1 MKEIALGIYP
11 SVRLTLRKNLQ
22 AFFGRRCIFETKE
35 RRFGQSCHH
44 VRPGDKIC
52 LLYGGRLPF
61 ILREAGM
68 TDVVKEN
75 GEKVQRQLYQM
86 VGGESYVHGL
96 VDGEGLEI
104 ARQKNLPVEDI
115 CLI

>member
-1 MKEIALGIYP
+1 MGTVHWFY
-11 SVRLTLRKNLQ
+11 
-22 AFFGRRCIFETKE
+22 RRCIFETKN
-35 RRFGQSCHH
+35 RRFGRSCSH

-68 TDVVKEN
+68 TDVVNEN
-75 GEKVQRQLYQM
+75 GETVQKQRYQM
-86 VGGESYVHGL
+86 IGGECYVDGL

-104 ARQKNLPVEDI
+104 ARRKSLPVEDF